1 MDSLDYFPSFDTFGM
16 VLRSVI
22 QIEEFHL
29 YTEKRASERQHLEEL
44 KKAEELE
51 KQRVLQE
58 QKRIQEEQERI
69 EIIKLRQELVH
80 KANPIPEYK
89 PVEIKPSAKPLTVP
103 LSPQFETEKRLKAKH

>member
-1 MDSLDYFPSFDTFGM
+1 
-16 VLRSVI
+16 
-22 QIEEFHL
+22 IEEFHL

-69 EIIKLRQELVH
+69 EIIRLRQELVH